1 MENTNSIPGPIAK
14 ALAMDLASDA
24 AVTRRVLERVPAEKF
39 DWTPHEKST
48 PFGRLAGHIA
58 ELQGFPVVIMQ
69 EDGLDFAER
78 EYKPFEPSSNEE
90 LLKFFDEAVAASKAA
105 ILATSDEDLKKDWT
119 LRSGE
124 TVFFTLPK
132 IGAVKAM
139 VSGHGIHHRGQ
150 LSVYLRLND
159 IPVPSIYGPS
169 ADESA
174 A

>member
-1 MENTNSIPGPIAK
+1 METNTTPGR
-14 ALAMDLASDA
+14 LAASLAAEFAADA
-24 AVTRRVLERVPAEKF
+24 AVSRRVLERVPF
-39 DWTPHEKST
+39 DKADWQPHEKSMK
-48 PFGRLAGHIA
+48 FGQLAAHIA
-58 ELQGFPVVIMQ
+58 ELQGFAVMIMR

-78 EYKPFEPSSNEE
+78 EYVPFSPASSEE

-105 ILATSDEDLKKDWT
+105 ILATSDEDLQKEWT
-119 LRSGE
+119 LRRGE

-132 IGAVKAM
+132 IGAVRAM

-169 ADESA
+169 ADESVG
-174 A
+174 

>member
-1 MENTNSIPGPIAK
+1 METNSTPGR
-14 ALAMDLASDA
+14 LASVLAADLLADA
-24 AVTRRVLERVPAEKF
+24 AVTRRVLERVPTDKF

-48 PFGRLAGHIA
+48 PFGRLAAHIA
-58 ELQGFPVVIMQ
+58 ELQGFPVMIMK

-105 ILATSDEDLKKDWT
+105 ILATSDEDLQKDWT

-132 IGAVKAM
+132 IGAVRSM

-169 ADESA
+169 ADESVG
-174 A
+174 

>member
-1 MENTNSIPGPIAK
+1 METNKTPGY
-14 ALAMDLASDA
+14 LANVLANDFAADA
-24 AVTRRVLERVPAEKF
+24 AVSRRVLERVPTDKF
-39 DWTPHEKST
+39 DWTPHEKSM
-48 PFGRLAGHIA
+48 PLGRLAAHIA
-58 ELQGFPVVIMQ
+58 ELQGFPVMIMK

-78 EYKPFEPSSNEE
+78 EYKPFEPASSEE

-105 ILATSDEDLKKDWT
+105 ILATSDEDLMKEWT

-132 IGAVKAM
+132 IGAVRGM
-139 VSGHGIHHRGQ
+139 VSGHSIHHRGQ

-169 ADESA
+169 ADESVG
-174 A
+174 

>member
-1 MENTNSIPGPIAK
+1 MDQNTTSGR
-14 ALAMDLASDA
+14 LASVLAADFTTDA
-24 AVTRRVLERVPAEKF
+24 AVTRRVLERVPTDKF
-39 DWTPHEKST
+39 EWTPHEKSM
-48 PFGRLAGHIA
+48 PFGRLAAHIA
-58 ELQGFPVVIMQ
+58 ELQGFPVMIMK

-78 EYKPFEPSSNEE
+78 EYKPFEPASTEE

-105 ILATSDEDLKKDWT
+105 ILGASDEDLLKDWT

-124 TVFFTLPK
+124 TVFFTLPR
-132 IGAVKAM
+132 IGAVRSM

-169 ADESA
+169 ADENVG
-174 A
+174 

>member
-1 MENTNSIPGPIAK
+1 MDASRKIDAFWPACGPHRGIAR
-14 ALAMDLASDA
+14 LSRDDN
-24 AVTRRVLERVPAEKF
+24 EG
-39 DWTPHEKST
+39 
-48 PFGRLAGHIA
+48 GRARL
-58 ELQGFPVVIMQ
+58 
-69 EDGLDFAER
+69 AER
-78 EYKPFEPSSNEE
+78 EYKPFEPTSNEE

-105 ILATSDEDLKKDWT
+105 ILAMSDEDLHKDWT

-132 IGAVKAM
+132 IGAVRAM

-169 ADESA
+169 ADENA
-174 A
+174 G